1 MAMKITDI
9 SFFAYAVTDMKKARA
24 FYEGVLGLTPNS
36 EYDGSNNA
44 SWVEYDIGS
53 ATMGIGCAP
62 GMWDPSPK
70 GASAALE
77 VDDFDSAVEAMKEK
91 NVPIIM
97 GPHEFPSCRMVV
109 IADPDGNRLTL
120 HKRRKETLLGP
131 SFASAC
137 ERRRIQDE
145 TTCPP

>member
-1 MAMKITDI
+1 MKITGI
-9 SFFAYAVTDMKKARA
+9 SFFAYAVSDMKNSRA

-36 EYDGSNNA
+36 EYDGSGNPN
-44 SWVEYDIGS
+44 WVEYDIGNG
-53 ATMGIGCAP
+53 TLGIGCAP

-77 VDDFDSAVEAMKEK
+77 VDDFDAAVETMKEK

-97 GPHEFPSCRMVV
+97 GPHEFPTCRMVV

-120 HKRRKETLLGP
+120 HKRKTE
-131 SFASAC
+131 S
-137 ERRRIQDE
+137 
-145 TTCPP
+145 